1 MHAVAS
7 AASRSPTPR
16 QPRGPAEAHAHAA
29 QEMKDLIT
37 AKLAKGETVSFAEC
51 KRMVR
56 DILES
61 SEAQAREDFELLE
74 SLTDQVARDGAEH
87 LLPVLSEMAP
97 AFDTDTRELIDS
109 ILIAGERD
117 VETRGVE
124 NTGVA
129 VEHARR
135 KANQRVADLVDIVSV
150 CRAERVKLLAELVTT
165 SRSNR
170 RR

>member
-7 AASRSPTPR
+7 AASRSLTPR
-16 QPRGPAEAHAHAA
+16 QPRGPAEAHAA
-29 QEMKDLIT
+29 QEIKDLIT

-97 AFDTDTRELIDS
+97 AFNTDTRELIDS

-117 VETRGVE
+117 VGTRGAE

-135 KANQRVADLVDIVSV
+135 KANQRVVDLVDIVSV
-150 CRAERVKLLAELVTT
+150 CRAERVKLLAELVTA

>member
-1 MHAVAS
+1 MHAVGS
-7 AASRSPTPR
+7 AAPRSPTPR
-16 QPRGPAEAHAHAA
+16 QPRGPAEAHAA

-87 LLPVLSEMAP
+87 LLPVLSETAP
-97 AFDTDTRELIDS
+97 GGYRVGVPRGEGQAAGRARHREQ
-109 ILIAGERD
+109 
-117 VETRGVE
+117 
-124 NTGVA
+124 
-129 VEHARR
+129 
-135 KANQRVADLVDIVSV
+135 K
-150 CRAERVKLLAELVTT
+150 
-165 SRSNR
+165 
-170 RR
+170 

>member
-1 MHAVAS
+1 
-7 AASRSPTPR
+7 
-16 QPRGPAEAHAHAA
+16 
-29 QEMKDLIT
+29 MKDLIT

-87 LLPVLSEMAP
+87 LLPVLSETAP
-97 AFDTDTRELIDS
+97 AFNTDTRELIDS

-117 VETRGVE
+117 VGTR
-124 NTGVA
+124 
-129 VEHARR
+129 
-135 KANQRVADLVDIVSV
+135 
-150 CRAERVKLLAELVTT
+150 
-165 SRSNR
+165 
-170 RR
+170 